1 MMLYDAL
8 KTCLIVVEQC
18 TKSKVGIT
26 VLGLVQKFALCQV
39 PPIMVTVPLPG
50 VSWLPPH
57 SHRVNVDY
65 SAILVNGSEISEQ
78 TRQKGLQY
86 AVEQQSNVNK
96 EDIQIQAKTL
106 RSYCY

>member
-1 MMLYDAL
+1 MKY
-8 KTCLIVVEQC
+8 
-18 TKSKVGIT
+18 T
-26 VLGLVQKFALCQV
+26 VQPTFHQFALCQV

-65 SAILVNGSEISEQ
+65 SAILVNGSEISVQ